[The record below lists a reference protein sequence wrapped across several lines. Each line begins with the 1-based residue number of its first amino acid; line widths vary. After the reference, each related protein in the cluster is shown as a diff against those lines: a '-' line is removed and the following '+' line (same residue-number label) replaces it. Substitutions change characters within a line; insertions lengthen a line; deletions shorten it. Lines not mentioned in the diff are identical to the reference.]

1 MTKTIPV
8 LSTLVVTTMCAPAF
22 ADYDGLT
29 IEMHTS
35 VDVNGSMY
43 DVWRLYANFTNPGDR
58 LVTGFGSPTLG
69 AITLQTRN
77 SNDTDFGNPFLRVG
91 GLVTAPSQDQID
103 NNPAAQWSTFVTLGV
118 SIRDQAPLLFG
129 DMTMLTPGFVPIEG
143 VNWSQSNQAWF
154 TFPTFDHDSNPNTP
168 HEPPV
173 QTVAGW
179 QGDGDALNRV
189 LMAQLTVQSGEN
201 VRGTINLAWFHA
213 IGGGGQFELQESV
226 QTFNSFIVPGPSV
239 LAALGMMTLMARGRR
254 RK

>member
-91 GLVTAPSQDQID
+91 
-103 NNPAAQWSTFVTLGV
+103 
-118 SIRDQAPLLFG
+118 
-129 DMTMLTPGFVPIEG
+129 DMTMLTPCFVPIEG

-154 TFPTFDHDSNPNTP
+154 IFPTFDHDSNPNTP